1 MKWTVVEFVFVSAC
15 FVPRSASYRVLWY
28 IGVIRWGPRSFSW
41 SWFIFATLQASFEV
55 VVVSAK
61 ARGLP
66 DGRPEVSIE
75 ENDFR
80 DHIFGSA
87 FLNVLYLCFSFIL
100 PHYVTKT
107 YENKGEKNWITTNIY
122 RLCYS
127 KLLPSLNNRL
137 CDEMVHVF
145 GLLCIGSPKGFL
157 NSVQV
162 IRRVVL
168 GIPHSLRTLN
178 P

>member
-1 MKWTVVEFVFVSAC
+1 M
-15 FVPRSASYRVLWY
+15 
-28 IGVIRWGPRSFSW
+28 
-41 SWFIFATLQASFEV
+41 QASFEV

-75 ENDFR
+75 ENDFGSY
-80 DHIFGSA
+80 IFGSA
-87 FLNVLYLCFSFIL
+87 FLYVLYSCFSFIL
-100 PHYVTKT
+100 PHNATET
-107 YENKGEKNWITTNIY
+107 YENKGEKNGITTNIY

-127 KLLPSLNNRL
+127 KLLTSLNNRL

-157 NSVQV
+157 NSV
-162 IRRVVL
+162 IPRVVL
-168 GIPHSLRTLN
+168 GIPHSVRTLN

>member
-1 MKWTVVEFVFVSAC
+1 MLVSYQVLPHIGCSGTWVLFVEVLAVFND
-15 FVPRSASYRVLWY
+15 PD
-28 IGVIRWGPRSFSW
+28 SF
-41 SWFIFATLQASFEV
+41 FATLQASFEV

-80 DHIFGSA
+80 GHIFGSA

-107 YENKGEKNWITTNIY
+107 YENKGEKN
-122 RLCYS
+122 
-127 KLLPSLNNRL
+127 
-137 CDEMVHVF
+137 
-145 GLLCIGSPKGFL
+145 
-157 NSVQV
+157 
-162 IRRVVL
+162 
-168 GIPHSLRTLN
+168 
-178 P
+178 